1 MKMRW
6 HRAGMGGLERSSWPL
21 QMPVTFWGSNHRTSR
36 MLASCREVDPQ
47 SSIVKVIQSCPT
59 LLRPHGLYS
68 PWNSLGQNTGVGS
81 LSLLQGIF
89 PTQGSNSGLLCF
101 RLILELSEPPGKPK
115 NTRVGNL
122 SLLQGTFLTQRSN
135 QGLLHCRWI
144 LSQLNYQGSPVLH
157 KIHKISLQL
166 TSLTNLCQDFSVMQ
180 VDIEMADHSW
190 KPDKKYSTHRFKT
203 QELPWSPVMAAH
215 WPPGRYCRTS
225 NVFGTQD
232 LGDICLFVCKH
243 SSIKITHVW
252 VK

>member
-1 MKMRW
+1 
-6 HRAGMGGLERSSWPL
+6 
-21 QMPVTFWGSNHRTSR
+21 MPVTFWGSNHRTSR

-47 SSIVKVIQSCPT
+47 SSIVKVTQSCPT

-89 PTQGSNSGLLCF
+89 PTQGSNSDLLRF

-166 TSLTNLCQDFSVMQ
+166 TSLMNLCQDFSVMQ
-180 VDIEMADHSW
+180 VDIDMADHS
-190 KPDKKYSTHRFKT
+190 
-203 QELPWSPVMAAH
+203 
-215 WPPGRYCRTS
+215 
-225 NVFGTQD
+225 
-232 LGDICLFVCKH
+232 
-243 SSIKITHVW
+243 
-252 VK
+252 